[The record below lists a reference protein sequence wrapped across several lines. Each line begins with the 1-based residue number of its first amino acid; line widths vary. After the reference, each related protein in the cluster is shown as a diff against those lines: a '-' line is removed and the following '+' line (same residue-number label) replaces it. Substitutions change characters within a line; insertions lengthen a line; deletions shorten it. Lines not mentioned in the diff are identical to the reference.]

1 MVKITISRINVLVG
15 LTCLVTVL
23 SPQLCHAQ
31 APPAAGDRPKVTLR
45 ERAVRGDADAQ
56 FNLAKMYEAGRGG
69 LKRDYTEAERWH
81 RKAAEQGD
89 AYAQASLGILL
100 RFGKGIAQDY
110 VEAYKWFQL
119 AVSQTSG
126 GEQESILE
134 LRDSIAARMTPE
146 QITEAKRL
154 ARDWKPKL
162 NPQ

>member
-1 MVKITISRINVLVG
+1 VKRFVIALSV
-15 LTCLVTVL
+15 VTVL
-23 SPQLCHAQ
+23 SLTLCHAQ
-31 APPAAGDRPKVTLR
+31 APAGSVDARKPTLR
-45 ERAVRGDADAQ
+45 ERAARGDADAQ

-89 AYAQASLGILL
+89 PYAQASLGILL
-100 RFGKGIAQDY
+100 RFGKGVSQDY

-126 GEQESILE
+126 GEQESIME
-134 LRDSIAARMTPE
+134 LRDSTAARMTPE

-154 ARDWKPKL
+154 ARDWKPKP
-162 NPQ
+162 NQQ